1 MLFENEKKTANGQ
14 QEGRC
19 ANARE
24 GGRSIACCWFC
35 IFKQDQ
41 PSQFK
46 QTRAPI
52 SIKKSSRLWKFPL
65 KHFVL
70 PRLPCPH
77 FWNWKWFPVVFLL
90 PSCCVFCLSFSTTGV
105 VLLLAGGAVLV
116 GVTSS
121 AATHALAKGGSDL
134 WCNCYTPATRRYIDT
149 NVNVHFYL
157 YYHKYNTTFCK
168 RGPKIKAHLRR
179 SRKWPKLF
187 WKQSH
192 RSFEM
197 CIVAE
202 RCTHGWSLNASSGGG
217 NVPLH
222 RVGSVAA
229 DWKQESHLSISHLAA
244 AQLNGNHCS
253 VVVHN
258 LWMLFSSN
266 LLCWWIYQQLLG
278 STYTSIMYLFLVC

>member
-1 MLFENEKKTANGQ
+1 MVRCAENFERPAKGFRWKLRQQSTVVSRYLPSRQPITSLTLALNINRKKRQMLFENEKKTANGQ

-52 SIKKSSRLWKFPL
+52 SIKTKFQVVKVSL

-77 FWNWKWFPVVFLL
+77 FWNGKWFPVVFLL
-90 PSCCVFCLSFSTTGV
+90 PVCCVFCLSFSTTGV

-121 AATHALAKGGSDL
+121 GATHALAKGGSDL

-149 NVNVHFYL
+149 NVNVHFFIL
-157 YYHKYNTTFCK
+157 
-168 RGPKIKAHLRR
+168 
-179 SRKWPKLF
+179 S
-187 WKQSH
+187 QSQ
-192 RSFEM
+192 
-197 CIVAE
+197 V
-202 RCTHGWSLNASSGGG
+202 
-217 NVPLH
+217 
-222 RVGSVAA
+222 
-229 DWKQESHLSISHLAA
+229 
-244 AQLNGNHCS
+244 
-253 VVVHN
+253 
-258 LWMLFSSN
+258 
-266 LLCWWIYQQLLG
+266 
-278 STYTSIMYLFLVC
+278 

>member
-1 MLFENEKKTANGQ
+1 MKV
-14 QEGRC
+14 
-19 ANARE
+19 
-24 GGRSIACCWFC
+24 S
-35 IFKQDQ
+35 
-41 PSQFK
+41 
-46 QTRAPI
+46 
-52 SIKKSSRLWKFPL
+52 L

-77 FWNWKWFPVVFLL
+77 FWNGKWFPVVFLL
-90 PSCCVFCLSFSTTGV
+90 PVCCVFCLSFSTTGV

-121 AATHALAKGGSDL
+121 GATHALAKGGSDL

-149 NVNVHFYL
+149 NVNVQLYL
-157 YYHKYNTTFCK
+157 SFHKYNTTFCT

-217 NVPLH
+217 DVPLH

-253 VVVHN
+253 VVDAV
-258 LWMLFSSN
+258 
-266 LLCWWIYQQLLG
+266 QD
-278 STYTSIMYLFLVC
+278 